1 MNCAVFLYIK
11 LIKQI
16 KIYKQKESKIDMLNY
31 ILIGLLIVSGLFLV
45 VAVLLQNGKSHG
57 LSGAIS
63 GGAETFFGKERGSKI
78 DKALGKLTTIVGIV
92 FVIMVLAVYII
103 QPDAPKQDA
112 GNDSSVSLPEYS
124 YSVKADI

>member
-1 MNCAVFLYIK
+1 
-11 LIKQI
+11 
-16 KIYKQKESKIDMLNY
+16 MLNY
-31 ILIGLLIVSGLFLV
+31 ILVGLLIVSGLFLV

-92 FVIMVLAVYII
+92 FVIIVLAVYVI

>member
-1 MNCAVFLYIK
+1 
-11 LIKQI
+11 
-16 KIYKQKESKIDMLNY
+16 MLNY

-92 FVIMVLAVYII
+92 FVIMVLAVYVI

>member
-1 MNCAVFLYIK
+1 
-11 LIKQI
+11 
-16 KIYKQKESKIDMLNY
+16 MLNY

>member
-1 MNCAVFLYIK
+1 MEILKN
-11 LIKQI
+11 
-16 KIYKQKESKIDMLNY
+16 
-31 ILIGLLIVSGLFLV
+31 ILIVAQIIVTLILIIT
-45 VAVLLQNGKSHG
+45 VLLQQGNSYG
-57 LSGAIS
+57 LSGSIA
-63 GGAETFFGKERGSKI
+63 GGAETFFGKERGPKI

-92 FVIMVLAVYII
+92 FVIMVLAVYVI

>member
-1 MNCAVFLYIK
+1 
-11 LIKQI
+11 
-16 KIYKQKESKIDMLNY
+16 MLNY
-31 ILIGLLIVSGLFLV
+31 ILVGLLIVSGLFLV

-78 DKALGKLTTIVGIV
+78 DKVLGKLTTIVGIV
-92 FVIMVLAVYII
+92 FVIMVLAVYVI

>member
-1 MNCAVFLYIK
+1 
-11 LIKQI
+11 
-16 KIYKQKESKIDMLNY
+16 MLNY
-31 ILIGLLIVSGLFLV
+31 ILVGLLIVSGLFLV

-92 FVIMVLAVYII
+92 FVIMVLAVYVI